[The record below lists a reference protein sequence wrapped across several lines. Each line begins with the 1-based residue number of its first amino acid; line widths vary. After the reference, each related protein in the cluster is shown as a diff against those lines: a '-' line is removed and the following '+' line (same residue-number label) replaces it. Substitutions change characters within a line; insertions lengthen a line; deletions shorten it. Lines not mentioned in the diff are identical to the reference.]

1 MNKMIPTASGD
12 YTHPQGFVRRGRWA
26 GGRHSPALIA
36 R

>member
-1 MNKMIPTASGD
+1 MIPVTGVD
-12 YTHPQGFVRRGRWA
+12 DIQPQGFVRRGRWA